1 MKSNKDSGPGFA
13 TLVPKQK
20 RILII
25 DDEEDVTLSLH
36 VALEHKGFKVY
47 SYTDPEFAY
56 KNFRDDLYDLVLL
69 DIMMPVV
76 DGFHLF
82 RKIRKRDRRVKICF
96 LSASEYVHERFR
108 KENGLDGFTQ
118 ESFFKKPI
126 EIDDLVLAI
135 DKLL

>member
-1 MKSNKDSGPGFA
+1 MKSKKDSGPGFP

-47 SYTDPEFAY
+47 SYTDPELAY

-69 DIMMPVV
+69 DIRMPIV
-76 DGFHLF
+76 DGFHLYQ
-82 RKIRKRDRRVKICF
+82 KIRKRDRKVKICF
-96 LSASEYVHERFR
+96 LTASEYVHEQFR

-118 ESFFKKPI
+118 ESFLKKPI

-135 DKLL
+135 NKLL